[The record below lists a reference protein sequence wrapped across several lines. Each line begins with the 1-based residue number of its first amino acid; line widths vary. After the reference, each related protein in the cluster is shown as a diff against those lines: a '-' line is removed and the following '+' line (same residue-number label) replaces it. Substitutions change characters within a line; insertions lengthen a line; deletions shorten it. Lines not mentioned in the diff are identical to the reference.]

1 MQEHGSRITL
11 LDDDTI
17 NQIAAGE
24 VVERPASVVKELIEN
39 SLDAGAS
46 NIGIELASDMKGIIR
61 IKIIDDG
68 CGIPAEDVEKA
79 FLRHATSKVRY
90 AGDLHSVTSMGFRGE
105 ALASIS
111 AIARVVMV
119 TRTPGADTGTTISVS
134 GGEVTNIGEVA
145 APQGTSV
152 TIEDLFYNT
161 PARRKFLRSRQTELL
176 QTYLAVEA
184 EALAHPHVGF
194 LLSHNGQERIR
205 TQSTGRL
212 SDTVGFLFGYERTNS
227 LIGISSGSP
236 FMRIDGYISHPS
248 DCRANRADTFI
259 SVNHRPVMSKT
270 IGRAVRAGYG
280 TLVARGSYP
289 SVFLNLTI
297 DTGLVDV
304 NVHPT
309 KREVRLSRE
318 REIVEE
324 ITRAVTEA
332 LHSAD
337 ILRKR
342 EHTVRPE
349 KCEGAELRPTVRGVR
364 EEARKEYSG
373 AFSGGQGDGGLHL
386 KFSTTDKQ
394 LRLTET
400 GSQGETAG
408 HLPVLKVIGQV
419 CERYILA
426 GSAADDE
433 LFLIDQHAAHE
444 RVVYDQLCAGR
455 AGRLQ
460 RQDLL
465 VPLIVSLRPAELA
478 ALKEASC
485 VLEDQGFIIEE
496 FGGETIAVRSV
507 PMVLGK
513 RLGAE
518 IIRDIAGDLITEK
531 SLSSDERSE
540 QITCMVACRGAIKA
554 GTTLS
559 SEQMERLLD
568 QLSRTSEPYTCPH
581 GRPVILS
588 YTIKQ
593 LDRLFHRS

>member
-1 MQEHGSRITL
+1 MQEHGTRITL

-46 NIGIELASDMKGIIR
+46 TISIDLASDTKGIIR
-61 IKIIDDG
+61 IKIVDDG

-79 FLRHATSKVRY
+79 FLRHATSKVRR
-90 AGDLHSVTSMGFRGE
+90 AEDLHSVLSMGFRGE

-111 AIARVVMV
+111 SIARVIMI
-119 TRTPGADTGTTISVS
+119 TRTPYADTGTTISVS
-134 GGEVTNIGEVA
+134 GGEVTNFGEVA
-145 APQGTSV
+145 APAGTSV

-176 QTYLAVEA
+176 QVYLVVEA

-205 TQSTGRL
+205 TQSTERL
-212 SDTVGFLFGYERTNS
+212 SDTVGFLFGYDRTNT

-248 DCRANRADTFI
+248 DCRTNKADTFI
-259 SVNHRPVMSKT
+259 SVNHRPVLSKN

-280 TLVARGSYP
+280 TLVAKGSYP

-324 ITRAVTEA
+324 ITRAVSEI
-332 LHSAD
+332 LHSTD

-342 EHTVRPE
+342 EQKVRRGDGDRPLVRP
-349 KCEGAELRPTVRGVR
+349 AETGVR
-364 EEARKEYSG
+364 EEGGKEYSG
-373 AFSGGQGDGGLHL
+373 ASSGVKGGGSVHL

-400 GSQGETAG
+400 GDQGETKG
-408 HLPVLKVIGQV
+408 LLPSLKVIGQV

-444 RVVYDQLCAGR
+444 RILYDQLCEGR
-455 AGRLQ
+455 TGRLQ

-465 VPLIVSLRPAELA
+465 VPLVVSLRPAEHA
-478 ALKEASC
+478 ALKEASR
-485 VLEDQGFIIEE
+485 VLEDQGFVVEE
-496 FGGETIAVRSV
+496 FGGDTIAVRSV

-518 IIRDIAGDLITEK
+518 IISDIAGDLIAEK

-559 SEQMERLLD
+559 NEQMERLLD

-588 YTIKQ
+588 YTIQQ